1 MNNQQPQ
8 MQQQQQPEKPLFP
21 PVKIGNT
28 KGLHAS
34 KVKILI
40 YGESGNGKTT
50 LAGTLPEE
58 NTLIISS
65 ESGLLCIDD
74 KSFDVFELKSWG
86 QVRGVYANILHN
98 PAFAKYDN
106 IVIDSLTELS
116 GLLVTHLE
124 SLPDYKPANMTLKMW
139 GEYAKQM
146 TSVIKAYR
154 DLDKTVV
161 FTALVEDVLDDGALV
176 KKPLI
181 KGSAVTKMLPSYFD
195 ELFYLSIETTAEG
208 KRRVVNTDGT
218 SSFLAKD
225 RSGKLA
231 EQENANLTDII
242 NKIKGA

>member
-8 MQQQQQPEKPLFP
+8 TQQQGQPLFP
-21 PVKIGNT
+21 EIKIHNT
-28 KGLHAS
+28 KGLHTS

-58 NTLIISS
+58 NTLIISA

-74 KSFDVFELKSWG
+74 KNFDVIEVKTWNE
-86 QVRGVYANILHN
+86 VRGVYANITRN
-98 PAFAKYDN
+98 PAFEKYEY
-106 IVIDSLTELS
+106 IVLDSLTELS
-116 GLLVTHLE
+116 GMLVTHLE
-124 SLPDYKPANMTLKMW
+124 GMTEYKPANMALKMW

-146 TSVIKAYR
+146 TQMIKLYR
-154 DLDKTVV
+154 DIDRTVV
-161 FTALVEDVLDDGALV
+161 FTALVEDVLDDGAVV

-195 ELFYLSIETTAEG
+195 ELFYLSIETTSEG

-218 SSFLAKD
+218 TSFLAKD

-231 EQENANLTDII
+231 EQENANLTEII
-242 NKIKGA
+242 NKIKGN